1 MGQPLFYFNAAVIF
15 LSEIA
20 IIKQMK
26 RDLRKA
32 FKSRFAFKATI
43 KYHTAKP
50 NETSSTWQTGIP
62 YQYND
67 VPCLRNSTGNTY
79 FSDSNIAPAIIGKN
93 VFIIP
98 FDSYDFSNNK
108 KRNISIIDD
117 MGIVYPID
125 KVEPDVPIGEGKYLV
140 WKLTQK

>member
-1 MGQPLFYFNAAVIF
+1 VAVII
-15 LSEIA
+15 LEDIA

-26 RDLRKA
+26 RDLRAA
-32 FKSRFAFKATI
+32 FKSRFAFKVTI

-50 NETSSTWQTGIP
+50 NETNTNWQSGIP

-67 VPCLRNSTGNTY
+67 IPCLKNATGNTY
-79 FSDSNIAPAIIGKN
+79 FSDSNIAPAITGKN

-98 FDSYDFSNNK
+98 FDNYDFSNNN
-108 KRNISIIDD
+108 KRQINVVDD

-125 KVEPDVPIGEGKYLV
+125 KVEPDIPIGNNRYLV

>member
-1 MGQPLFYFNAAVIF
+1 M
-15 LSEIA
+15 SDIA

-26 RDLRKA
+26 RDLRTA
-32 FKSRFAFKATI
+32 FKSRFAQKVTI
-43 KYHTAKP
+43 RYQIAKP
-50 NETSSTWQTGIP
+50 NETNSNWTVGIP

-67 VPCLRNSTGNTY
+67 VPCLKDSTGNVF
-79 FSDSNIAPAIIGKN
+79 FSDSNIAPAITGKN

-98 FDSYDFSNNK
+98 FDNYDFSGNNK
-108 KRNISIIDD
+108 RQIQIIDD

-125 KVEPDVPIGEGKYLV
+125 KVEPFVPIGNGKYLV